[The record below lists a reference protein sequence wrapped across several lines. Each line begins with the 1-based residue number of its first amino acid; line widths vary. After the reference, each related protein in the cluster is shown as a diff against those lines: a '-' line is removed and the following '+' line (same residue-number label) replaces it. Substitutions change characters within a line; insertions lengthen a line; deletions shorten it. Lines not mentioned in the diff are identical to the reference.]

1 MFMPVCIPLIGI
13 LSLLLVAVALSE
25 KRSRIN
31 GHLVARGLALQVLL
45 ALLILTVPLGKTVFQ
60 TLGQGIEALLAF
72 SNAGAAFVF
81 GDLVSQGRF
90 IFAFKL
96 VPTIVFIS
104 ALVSVAYHLG
114 LLQRVVSAV
123 GWVVSKLLGVSGA
136 EAISNAAS
144 AFVGQVEAQLLIKP
158 YLPSMTRSELLTVMA
173 GSMACIAGGVMAVYI
188 SMGIPAHYLLAASV
202 MAIPGA
208 LVVAKIVLPE
218 QEVSATSNGARLNV
232 PIHTVNLIDALAH
245 GALEGIKIGIA
256 VCGVLIAFIALI
268 AMADGILGWL
278 SLRFLG
284 QVLSFKQLVGMAFMP
299 LAWLLGVPMQEAQTV
314 GALMGTKLVANEFVA
329 YADLA
334 PRIAAGSLSPRAVAV
349 ASFALCGFANLGS
362 IAIQVGGIGEMV
374 PERKH
379 ELAKLGVKALFCG
392 SVASYLSAAWAGL
405 LIAPPVPW
413 MITALGALAFMV
425 LGGSLFWEAK
435 MKKQR
440 TQTVKNNFEP
450 NALMSVS
457 SPVAVSD
464 LLASESSS
472 STPVSML

>member
-1 MFMPVCIPLIGI
+1 
-13 LSLLLVAVALSE
+13 
-25 KRSRIN
+25 
-31 GHLVARGLALQVLL
+31 L
-45 ALLILTVPLGKTVFQ
+45 ALLILTVPWGKTLFQ
-60 TLGQGIEALLAF
+60 TLGHGIEALLKF
-72 SNAGAAFVF
+72 SDAGAAFVF
-81 GDLVSQGRF
+81 GDLVRDGRF

-114 LLQRVVSAV
+114 LLQRVVSSV
-123 GWVVSKLLGVSGA
+123 GWAVSKLLGVSGA
-136 EAISNAAS
+136 EALSNAAS

-158 YLPSMTRSELLTVMA
+158 YLASMTRSELLTVMA

-208 LVVAKIVLPE
+208 LVVAKIMVPE
-218 QEVSATSNGARLNV
+218 TEISPTKDGASLEI

-268 AMADGILGWL
+268 AMADGVLGWV
-278 SLRFLG
+278 SLKVWG
-284 QVLSFKQLVGMAFMP
+284 QILTFKQVVGWAFLP
-299 LAWLLGVPMQEAQTV
+299 VAWLLGVPMQEAQTV

-334 PRIAAGSLSPRAVAV
+334 PRIVQNTAASLSPRAIAV

-374 PERKH
+374 PERKQ
-379 ELAKLGVKALFCG
+379 ELAKLGLKALFCG

-405 LIAPPVPW
+405 LITPPAPWIIPSL
-413 MITALGALAFMV
+413 AALAVLV
-425 LGGSLFWEAK
+425 LGGSLFWEE
-435 MKKQR
+435 R
-440 TQTVKNNFEP
+440 VRKNVQD
-450 NALMSVS
+450 LSVEV
-457 SPVAVSD
+457 PPQNLASD
-464 LLASESSS
+464 LLPFNEDVSPLSSS
-472 STPVSML
+472 SAPVLMS